1 MQEDEYIRWKSWDRR
16 PFAAPD
22 AWYRAF
28 FRAELAKTQ
37 TASFRDVLEIGFGN
51 GEFLAYARERGILAA
66 GVETNDV
73 LVDSARQA
81 GFDAYE
87 ALSAVPSERRF
98 DLVVAFDVLE
108 HMTPD
113 TIVDVLVDLRRRLR
127 PGGVLLARFP
137 NGDSPFSR
145 ASQHGDVTHRT
156 TIGSGKLRYLAQT
169 TGFEVTYCGATSLP
183 VLGAPLNKAAYA
195 VVARPL
201 RWVIDKFLALLY
213 LQRTDV
219 RFTANLTAVLRKPL
233 GGD

>member
-1 MQEDEYIRWKSWDRR
+1 MQADEYIRWKSWDRR

-28 FRAELAKTQ
+28 YRAELAKTGM
-37 TASFRDVLEIGFGN
+37 ASFRNALEVGFGN
-51 GEFLAYARERGILAA
+51 GEFLAYARERGIVVA
-66 GVETNDV
+66 GVETNHA
-73 LVDSARQA
+73 LIDSAKRA

-87 ALSAVPSERRF
+87 GLAGVPSERLF

-108 HMTPD
+108 HMTLD
-113 TIVDVLVDLRRRLR
+113 AIVDLLTDVRRRLR

-145 ASQHGDVTHRT
+145 ASQHGDVTHQT
-156 TIGSGKLRYLAQT
+156 IIGSEKLRYLAQT
-169 TGFEVTYCGATSLP
+169 TGFEVTFCGATSLP

-195 VVARPL
+195 VLARPL

-233 GGD
+233 AG